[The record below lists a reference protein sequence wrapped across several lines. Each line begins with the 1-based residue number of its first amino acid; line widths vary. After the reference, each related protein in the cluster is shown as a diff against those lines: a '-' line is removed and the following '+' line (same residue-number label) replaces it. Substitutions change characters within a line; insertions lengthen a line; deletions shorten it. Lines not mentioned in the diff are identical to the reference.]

1 MKFRIYLHTVSGG
14 VCIPP
19 MPPVAFGGMVE
30 GKELFNMGNPTA
42 FLTAVS
48 QGDGV

>member
-1 MKFRIYLHTVSGG
+1 MLQNEIRIYLHTVFGD

-30 GKELFNMGNPTA
+30 GKELFNIGNLTA
-42 FLTAVS
+42 F
-48 QGDGV
+48 